1 MRLASRILTALL
13 GLGLIAYF
21 WPFGGGDEVVT
32 QVEPPPSAHDR
43 LFTTPAAPAPKAAK
57 GTQAIPV
64 PAAPKPQ
71 GKPADAEPTAALTK
85 NDEVA
90 IKPQL
95 KPKRYYRVV
104 VRDGGR
110 IEANGTVITLAGIS
124 ARAADAKCKD
134 AKGRAWACG
143 AGGRAALV
151 RLIRGRAVT
160 CKVPASGK
168 QKAVTAS
175 CTVGGTDL
183 STWMVA
189 QGWAAAKE
197 PNEPKLAKTAD
208 AARKKRLGIWR

>member
-1 MRLASRILTALL
+1 MRFASRIFTALL
-13 GLGLIAYF
+13 GLALIWFF
-21 WPFGGGDEVVT
+21 WPFGGDEVVT
-32 QVEPPPSAHDR
+32 AVEPPPSAHDR
-43 LFTTPAAPAPKAAK
+43 LFTTSLPPAPKTAAAPVPKPEAPAPKTAA
-57 GTQAIPV
+57 
-64 PAAPKPQ
+64 
-71 GKPADAEPTAALTK
+71 ADGEPTAALTK
-85 NDEVA
+85 QDEVA
-90 IKPQL
+90 IKPPL
-95 KPKRYYRVV
+95 KPKPYYRVV

-134 AKGRAWACG
+134 AEGRAWACG
-143 AGGRAALV
+143 ARARAALV

-160 CKVPASGK
+160 CKVPASGE

-197 PNEPKLAKTAD
+197 PNEPKLAKAAD